1 MCVLSGEGI
10 CMSDKLKKIC
20 INSTPALPGDVEGT
34 ALVSDEPLSFWGG
47 IDPETGNIIDTR
59 HQRCGESIKDKI
71 FIFPNGRGSSTS
83 SAILLECIR
92 NGTAPAAIINSQV
105 DQTFVLGS
113 VVADELYGKS
123 VPVLIVAESDF
134 VKFKDGALLSL
145 EPDGTI
151 IQSEIQ

>member
-1 MCVLSGEGI
+1 MLDNS
-10 CMSDKLKKIC
+10 KKIS
-20 INSTPALPGDVEGT
+20 INSTPALSGDVEGT

-71 FIFPNGRGSSTS
+71 FVFPNGRGSSTS

-92 NGTAPAAIINSQV
+92 NGTAPVAIINSQV

-123 VPVLIVAESDF
+123 VPVFIVTEPDF
-134 VKFKDGALLSL
+134 AQFKDGALLSL
-145 EPDGTI
+145 QSDGTI
-151 IQSEIQ
+151 IQSDIQ